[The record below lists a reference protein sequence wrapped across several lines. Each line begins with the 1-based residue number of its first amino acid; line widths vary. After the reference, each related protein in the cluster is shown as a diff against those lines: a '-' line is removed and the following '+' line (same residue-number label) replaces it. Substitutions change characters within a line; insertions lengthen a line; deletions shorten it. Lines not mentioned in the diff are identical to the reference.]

1 MARTPVWKSIAA
13 TLEDE
18 ILKGHYRPGGKL
30 PTEAAL
36 AARFG
41 VNRHTVRHAIADM
54 AGRGVVRSRR
64 GSGVFVETEP
74 TEYPI
79 GKRVRFHQN
88 IRASGRLPQKT
99 VLRVEERGADLTE
112 AKALEIDP
120 GAPVIVYEG
129 LSFAEGQPIAH
140 FISVFPA
147 APVPGLAKTLEEVSS
162 VTEALKRNGIPDYV
176 RSETR
181 ISVDHATPTQAL
193 HLKIGAGDAL
203 LKSVGVNRTE
213 GGLPI
218 EFGTTWF
225 AGDKVTLTV
234 MAEG

>member
-18 ILKGHYRPGGKL
+18 ILKGHYRPGDKL
-30 PTEAAL
+30 PTESAL
-36 AARFG
+36 ASRFG
-41 VNRHTVRHAIADM
+41 VNRHTVRHAMSDM
-54 AGRGVVRSRR
+54 AERGVVRSRR

-74 TEYPI
+74 TDYPI

-88 IRASGRLPQKT
+88 IRASGRLPQKS
-99 VLRVEERGADLTE
+99 VLRIEERGADHAE
-112 AKALEIDP
+112 ARALEIAR

-129 LSFAEGQPIAH
+129 LSFSEDQPIAH
-140 FISVFPA
+140 FISVFPT
-147 APVPGLAKTLEEVSS
+147 APVPGLAATLAEISS

-176 RSETR
+176 RAETR

-193 HLKIGAGDAL
+193 HLRIGAGDAV
-203 LKSVGVNRTE
+203 LKSVGINRTE

-234 MAEG
+234 TPED